1 MRISIQILTL
11 AAAAVLAASS
21 CTQDEVITPPPERGG
36 TPVNFTMG
44 VHALSRTVTEG
55 DVTDFVAGDEVGIFA
70 TGESGDAWTN
80 ERYGYGDDTWI
91 GNITVYEGNSYNY
104 CAYYP
109 YNAQVTGTTSLFTVD
124 TDQSDGYNH
133 SDVLIATG
141 TSDNANVTL
150 NYDHAFALVE
160 VVLQAGS
167 ENIDLTGA
175 TVALTNVL
183 PSASIN
189 LQAKEV
195 GAASGTAGSVTM
207 CPTEEHTY
215 RAIVPAQSIAQ
226 GQSALMVAAGDG
238 TYHRFNPTTSISYA
252 QGQMLRMIIT
262 VGNEESGEDPDPDD
276 PDDPD
281 PDDPDNPDPD
291 DPDNPDPDDPDNPD
305 PDDPDNPNPDDP
317 DNPDEPDP
325 EPEPE
330 PEPEG
335 DPITVIIGSTV
346 ETGIEDWMQIVEGFS
361 GTGTKYTSEI
371 EIPITADI
379 VPFAGGK
386 YATNNTLKMT
396 DSGWFTRYAADYGAT
411 VSFAAGAVSV
421 TMPATDDSRGWNNCS
436 FGYHAQ
442 EEWPLLK
449 DARYRL
455 TFNVS
460 GSATAGGVLVRTSLD
475 NYNLTLVQDEGLS
488 SVQTF
493 NVRNGT
499 VSCIVNTSLKH
510 TRASSGVFTPGV
522 NNVEDFVAV
531 TDTDLSSV
539 YIYFYNN
546 TASSTLTISNIRFEL
561 VK

>member
-11 AAAAVLAASS
+11 AAAALLAASS

-36 TPVNFTMG
+36 TPVEFTMG
-44 VHALSRTVTEG
+44 VRALSRTVTEG

-70 TGESGDAWTN
+70 TGEEDGNTWTN
-80 ERYGYGDDTWI
+80 ERYGYNGNTWS
-91 GNITVYEGNSYNY
+91 GNITVYEGSSYNY
-104 CAYYP
+104 YAYYP

-124 TDQSDGYNH
+124 TDQSGGYNH

-150 NYDHAFALVE
+150 NYDHAFTLVE

-262 VGNEESGEDPDPDD
+262 VGNEESGEDPDPED

-305 PDDPDNPNPDDP
+305 PDDPDNP
-317 DNPDEPDP
+317 DEPDP
-325 EPEPE
+325 DPDPEPE

-346 ETGIEDWMQIVEGFS
+346 ETGIEDWMQVVEGFS

-379 VPFAGGK
+379 APFSGGK

-396 DSGWFTRYAADYGAT
+396 ESGWFTRYAANHGAT

-421 TMPATDDSRGWNNCS
+421 TMPTGSTRGWNNCS
-436 FGYHAQ
+436 FGYHAKG
-442 EEWPLLK
+442 EYPLLK
-449 DARYRL
+449 NARYRL

-460 GSATAGGVLVRTSLD
+460 GTATAGGVLVRTSQD
-475 NYNLTLVQDEGLS
+475 NFNLAVVQDDGLS
-488 SVQTF
+488 TVQSF
-493 NVRNGT
+493 NVRNGS
-499 VSCIVNTSLKH
+499 VSCIVNTSQKH
-510 TRASSGVFTPGV
+510 KDASSGVIVPGV
-522 NNVEDFVAV
+522 DDKVDFAAV
-531 TDTDLSSV
+531 TDADLSSV
-539 YIYFYNN
+539 YIYFFNN
-546 TASSTLTISNIRFEL
+546 TNTTDSGSTLTISNIRFEL

>member
-11 AAAAVLAASS
+11 AAAALLAASS

-36 TPVNFTMG
+36 TPVEFTMG
-44 VHALSRTVTEG
+44 VRALSRTVTEG
-55 DVTDFVAGDEVGIFA
+55 NVTDFAAGDEVGIFA
-70 TGESGDAWTN
+70 TGEEDGNTWTN
-80 ERYGYGDDTWI
+80 ERYGYDGNTWS
-91 GNITVYEGNSYNY
+91 GNITVYEGSSYNY

-215 RAIVPAQSIAQ
+215 RAIVPAQSIVQ

-262 VGNEESGEDPDPDD
+262 VGNEESGEDPDPED

-305 PDDPDNPNPDDP
+305 PDDPDNP
-317 DNPDEPDP
+317 DEPDP
-325 EPEPE
+325 DPDPEPE

-346 ETGIEDWMQIVEGFS
+346 ETGIEDWMQVVEGFS

-371 EIPITADI
+371 EIPITADV
-379 VPFAGGK
+379 VPVECGK
-386 YATNNTLKMT
+386 YATNNLLPTKMT
-396 DSGWFTRYAADYGAT
+396 EPGWFTRYAADHGAA

-421 TMPATDDSRGWNNCS
+421 TMPTGSIRGWNNCS
-436 FGYHAQ
+436 FGYHAKG
-442 EEWPLLK
+442 EYPLLK
-449 DARYRL
+449 NARYRL

-460 GSATAGGVLVRTSLD
+460 GTATAGGVLVRTSQD
-475 NYNLTLVQDEGLS
+475 NFNLAVVQDEGLS

-493 NVRNGT
+493 NVRNGS
-499 VSCIVNTSLKH
+499 VSCIVNTSQKH
-510 TRASSGVFTPGV
+510 TRASSGVITPGV

-539 YIYFYNN
+539 YIYFFNN
-546 TASSTLTISNIRFEL
+546 TDTKDSGSTLTISNIRFEL